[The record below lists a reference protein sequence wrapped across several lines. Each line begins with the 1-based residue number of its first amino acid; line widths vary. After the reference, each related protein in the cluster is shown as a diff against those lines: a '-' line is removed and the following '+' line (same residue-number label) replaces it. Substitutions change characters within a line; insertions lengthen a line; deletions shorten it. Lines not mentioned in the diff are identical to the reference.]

1 MALLIQNLDYAVSF
15 ACLIFAAHI
24 LGVKAKNP
32 LPARLLGVGFLIL
45 AVQAALLYLITLFG
59 RPSLPASLLPAMPLL
74 LGPTIFLFFKSA
86 ANPRFKFKLLHTIY
100 VLPAIF
106 VTALMVSGQILILV
120 DLTVLLSQF
129 AYAAAL
135 FLMAR
140 KGSPAFTANGVY
152 ADSISRWLWLAA
164 GYFLIMALA
173 DTAIYLE
180 IQSGKTPDQALSIMF
195 TLLFKLMLVAFMLL
209 MALQNSR
216 YFEWVYNVGAQSADD
231 GGATIDDEEMAGFQA
246 LVDALQEELSKPD
259 FYEEAPPS
267 LKEMAFRLGAPIRQL
282 SRAVNHIH
290 GESYS
295 RYLNRQRIERA
306 KTYIRQHPNAAMID
320 VMFEAGFRSK
330 SSFNKEFKA
339 IEGVSPSDY
348 RDNFSG

>member
-1 MALLIQNLDYAVSF
+1 MALLILNLDYAVSF
-15 ACLIFAAHI
+15 ACLIFAVHM
-24 LGVKAKNP
+24 LGIKVKNP
-32 LPARLLGVGFLIL
+32 LPARLLGIGFLIL
-45 AVQAALLYLITLFG
+45 AVQATLLYLVTLFG
-59 RPSLPASLLPAMPLL
+59 RPSPPASLLPAMPLL
-74 LGPTIFLFFKSA
+74 LGPTIFLFFKTT
-86 ANPRFKFKLLHTIY
+86 ANTQFKFLRGHIVY

-106 VTALMVSGQILILV
+106 VTALMASGQYLFLV
-120 DLTVLLSQF
+120 DVTVLLSQF

-140 KGSPAFTANGVY
+140 EGSSAFEANGAY
-152 ADSISRWLWLAA
+152 AASICRWLWLAA
-164 GYFLIMALA
+164 GYFLTMALA
-173 DTAIYLE
+173 DAAIYLE
-180 IQSGKTPDQALSIMF
+180 IQSGKAPDQALSIMF

-216 YFEWVYNVGAQSADD
+216 YFEWVYNVGAQSAGE

-246 LVDALQEELSKPD
+246 VVDALQQELSKPD
-259 FYEEAPPS
+259 FFEETPPS
-267 LKEMAFRLGAPIRQL
+267 LKEMAFRLSTPIRQL

-306 KTYIRQHPNAAMID
+306 KAYMREHPNAAMID

-339 IEGVSPSDY
+339 IVGVSPSEY
-348 RDNFSG
+348 RDSLSG